1 MGRHYW
7 GDIEGKFMFAVQP
20 SDDADCFGV
29 TGHQPNYLEYWFDDV
44 EPVNEGIQK
53 IMAELSYN
61 MKGKLDN
68 FFIKCMHGSDRM
80 YGSLQDTELAEYL
93 CVPEKQVRTYLELYA
108 RLKLGIKIRDC
119 IVVSGQCSFEAE
131 L

>member
-29 TGHQPNYLEYWFDDV
+29 TGCQPNHLEYWFDDV

-53 IMAELSYN
+53 VMDELSYN
-61 MKGKLDN
+61 MKGKLDG
-68 FFIKCMHGSDRM
+68 FFAKSHTYKECDIAVCLGV
-80 YGSLQDTELAEYL
+80 SLVQA
-93 CVPEKQVRTYLELYA
+93 KRYLELYA

-119 IVVSGQCSFEAE
+119 IVVNGQCSFDAE
-131 L
+131 F

>member
-7 GDIEGKFMFAVQP
+7 GDIEGKFMFAIQP

-29 TGHQPNYLEYWFDDV
+29 TGYQPDHLEYWFDDV

-53 IMAELSYN
+53 VMDELSYN

-68 FFIKCMHGSDRM
+68 FFIKCM
-80 YGSLQDTELAEYL
+80 YGSGSFQYKELAEYL
-93 CVPEKQVRTYLELYA
+93 CVPEKQVSTYLELYS

-119 IVVSGQCSFEAE
+119 IVVNGQCSFDAE